1 MATVTSLGVHRPSA
15 VPYLVAEGILPP
27 DPGEHLFKWQTIEG
41 PSPDGGKE
49 EDEEELVSTNHCVV
63 WTRAGVIQRVFRFDV
78 EGEAVT
84 QAIFARFSGTTDNQQ
99 LKTDPFRPPYG
110 TTKMQPDIGREFNG
124 TNHRNTDSDMY
135 IGPELQH
142 RTIPNGSTDTHFPP
156 LKITATSNLM
166 QGRALVVT
174 LKSQAHIFF
183 VSGMSHV
190 IHLPFEVESVFPL
203 PQGILIQ
210 RKISR
215 FAAAAAPISQTSHFP
230 SAPHNSFANS
240 QVSSHA
246 MASSQ
251 LFSSQSVT
259 HESSEI
265 SSHVS
270 LLYDGLQRRAL
281 RSRQSGA
288 PRLYCLSDPVNEVGV
303 VVTKSGDE
311 GPNRRHRPV
320 FDSVDPE
327 EDLLYVSSNDELLGH
342 SSSATLSMPLL
353 LAVTLNRDTCFC
365 TVWSIEHM
373 QQNDMKR
380 PGPVEMPKLSSMWP
394 RRRSSY
400 LAGTGTGAST
410 PTLRGT
416 GSREV
421 SGALKSRNHIGRDT
435 TTEDLTL
442 QPEMDLLHQLDPA
455 FGDHV
460 VPPKSS
466 RRASS
471 LLARADLSANYDNST
486 MPELAGSHAAAAHHL
501 RRGAPLG
508 GSGVRLGSLDGLVNA
523 PRASTT
529 KDSRVSIESLNLYE
543 NGFEE
548 TIDDFADLD
557 DLRAFDDLTMADN
570 VAQLRK
576 EVILKKIYSF
586 PMTDRVVKPLSG
598 ETKDAAK
605 PKVFT
610 MNTPNLSLTDDA
622 KDPTLYLCLVDYVIN
637 CVIFLEVCT
646 RLHVHSKAMHK
657 KKPAMTGNINIPST
671 GAYIGQVVKIPE
683 VLDACVVKQGGYSRI
698 LVLNESSENYNQ
710 LSLQAPWSRP
720 CRIHLPSNL
729 NLHDPFLVGPSMLF
743 RQTFEGSLKRM
754 IQSPHGLRN
763 LQHCGN
769 DGRVDVVDSGSVR
782 HRIRIQ
788 LQPYHSLVR
797 KMITVCNIMTPA
809 SSGRREEFLLA
820 WWDVMSWLQSRP
832 EKEADIEWSSSVIAL
847 FSFAIKLVQDWRA
860 EPAGR
865 QKRRKGTL
873 LRSSSGA
880 NTDLE
885 SWEEMLS
892 HESGA
897 SGTVPPWMHDPAWKW
912 AVQKSSPNAEEQQR
926 KSTKLRPTRPSV
938 AQALPQLPQGKKSSS
953 ILRYAALARE
963 FTKSYRD
970 LNTQARQGVNFTAF
984 FQDSGTDASLLAKML
999 LGLHILREELKLD
1012 ILKERAV
1019 HALAPVLAQL
1029 GGWLGWKSWGFQ
1041 DQAFYSFESH
1051 DLQHY
1056 LFNES
1061 VIANP
1066 RTSPTAPFEPPS
1078 ILQYVENAYL
1088 EPPAFPFTTLVD
1100 VIRIDDEETNQGI
1113 EKAEPFNEIL
1123 MKLTPRSLMLNKLL
1137 NLDPKTSQDEW
1148 ITELVSWTNGL
1159 SMLETLPE
1167 GIAALCRA
1175 AVSRYQQQPSSRCDS
1190 KILQMIGRDD
1200 LASLGNGEKSALPNS
1215 NTTSGKHGD
1224 SSRDV
1229 HSLCNS
1235 ALEVESIGAYDW
1247 YAESDRQLVT
1257 RMMFKNDRRF
1267 FEAVKL
1273 LQPLQAPTAHCAAQ
1287 PDWSDTDLLEAQQE
1301 LVKTIA
1307 VRTLSVSSGRGLL
1320 FYSARFPLLT
1330 EKFPIHGFTLSCVMK
1345 PANTTITADRNLYTE
1360 DKVSW
1365 AFFHAGVEAGLSI
1378 SKHAKG
1384 INTSWILFNKP
1395 AELKNRHAGFLFGIG
1410 LNGHLKSLA
1419 KWVAFKYLTP
1429 KHPMTSIGLLLGLSA
1444 SFLGTM
1450 DSLITRLLS
1459 VHVTRMLPPGAAE
1472 LNLSPLTQ
1480 TGGIMGIGLLY
1491 CNTQHRRMSEIM
1503 LSEIEN
1509 VDCDDDVHPLES
1521 VRDEGY
1527 RLAAGFALGYINL
1540 GRGQDLKGL
1549 HDTRVVDRLL
1559 ALAIGTKKVSLVHIL
1574 DKATAAAVISVALI
1588 FMKTHDAALARKI
1601 DIPDT
1606 VHQFD
1611 YVRPDIFLLRT
1622 VARHLI
1628 MWDEIRPNSAW
1639 IRERLPLSYQ
1649 HKAKLTAIRAL
1660 NSEELP
1666 FFNIIAG
1673 LCLSIGLR
1681 FAGTGSFDAR
1691 NVLCHYLDQLVRI
1704 CRLPTTNYDSKLT
1717 RITTR
1722 NCQDAVALSA
1732 ACVMAGTG
1740 DLQVFRRLRSLHG
1753 RTDPDTPYGSHL
1765 AAHMAIGVL
1774 FLGGGTHTFSTS
1786 NLAVA
1791 SLLCAF
1797 YPLFPAT
1804 VLDNQSH
1811 LQAFRHFWAL
1821 AVEPR
1826 CLVVRDVDTHRPV
1839 STPLLVRLRDG
1850 SESAMSAPCLLPELK
1865 VIERIQTTD
1874 PEYWSVTLDLV
1885 ANHDHLLAFQRD
1897 QSIYVRRRAG
1907 YDSNTSVFSSI
1918 LRSLDDSQV
1927 SYQFSAQVFEWIF
1940 NLPVF
1945 DGCDPSERSLVLQ
1958 GDAGDNTRRDL
1969 RGTVIDDRL
1978 VLEKTSIDTWW
1989 GEKLWNLRLLFAW
2002 ADRLG
2007 VTGEEWAWLR
2017 EDIVK
2022 RLRAKL
2028 GVRPEQ

>member
-15 VPYLVAEGILPP
+15 IPYLIAEGILPP
-27 DPGEHLFKWQTIEG
+27 DPGEHLYRWQTIEA
-41 PSPDGGKE
+41 SNPDVRKK
-49 EDEEELVSTNHCVV
+49 EDEEELVSTDHCVV
-63 WTRAGVIQRVFRFDV
+63 WSRAGVIQRIFRFDV

-84 QAIFARFSGTTDNQQ
+84 QAIFARFSSTTDVHQ
-99 LKTDPFRPPYG
+99 LKTDPFQPSSAG
-110 TTKMQPDIGREFNG
+110 ITKIQPDVRQGSDG
-124 TNHRNTDSDMY
+124 TNRPNTDSDMFT
-135 IGPELQH
+135 GSECQQ
-142 RTIPNGSTDTHFPP
+142 RTIPERGTDTHFPL
-156 LKITATSNLM
+156 LKATITSDLV
-166 QGRALVVT
+166 QERALVVT

-210 RKISR
+210 RKIPHL
-215 FAAAAAPISQTSHFP
+215 AVAAAPIVQTPHFP

-240 QVSSHA
+240 QLSPHA
-246 MASSQ
+246 VASSQ
-251 LFSSQSVT
+251 LFSSQT
-259 HESSEI
+259 TAHEPSEI

-281 RSRQSGA
+281 RSRQTGA

-303 VVTKSGDE
+303 AVTKSGDE
-311 GPNRRHRPV
+311 GPNKRQRPV

-342 SSSATLSMPLL
+342 SSDATLRMPLL
-353 LAVTLNRDTCFC
+353 LAVTLNRDTGFC
-365 TVWSIEHM
+365 TVWTIEHV
-373 QQNDMKR
+373 QQNDMKSSA
-380 PGPVEMPKLSSMWP
+380 PVNLSRSSGVWA

-400 LAGTGTGAST
+400 MPGAGTGAST
-410 PTLRGT
+410 PNVWRT

-421 SGALKSRNHIGRDT
+421 SGPLKSRNYSNRDT
-435 TTEDLTL
+435 TTEDITV
-442 QPEMDLLHQLDPA
+442 QPEMDLLHQLDPTL
-455 FGDHV
+455 GDHTA
-460 VPPKSS
+460 PPKSS

-486 MPELAGSHAAAAHHL
+486 MPDLVGSHAAAAHHL
-501 RRGAPLG
+501 RRPV
-508 GSGVRLGSLDGLVNA
+508 GSSGIRLGSLDGHFNA
-523 PRASTT
+523 PRATT
-529 KDSRVSIESLNLYE
+529 KDTRASIESLNIYE

-557 DLRAFDDLTMADN
+557 ELRAFDDLTMVDS

-576 EVILKKIYSF
+576 EVILKKIYGF
-586 PMTDRVVKPLSG
+586 PMTDRVAKPLSS
-598 ETKDAAK
+598 ETEDAAR
-605 PKVFT
+605 PKLFT
-610 MNTPNLSLTDDA
+610 LNTPDLSLTDDA
-622 KDPTLYLCLVDYVIN
+622 KDATIYLCLVDYVAH

-646 RLHVHSKAMHK
+646 RLHINSKATHK
-657 KKPAMTGNINIPST
+657 KKSATTGNINPPST
-671 GAYIGQVVKIPE
+671 DAYIGQFIKIPE
-683 VLDACVVKQGGYSRI
+683 VLDACVVKQGEYSRV
-698 LVLNESSENYNQ
+698 LVLNDGSEISNQ
-710 LSLQAPWSRP
+710 LSLQAPWSRL
-720 CRIHLPSNL
+720 CRIHLPSNF
-729 NLHDPFLVGPSMLF
+729 NLHDPFLVSPSLLF
-743 RQTFEGSLKRM
+743 RQNSEGSLRRI
-754 IQSPHGLRN
+754 IQSPHQLRA

-769 DGRVDVVDSGSVR
+769 DGRVDVVDSGSVH

-788 LQPYHSLVR
+788 LQPYNSLVR
-797 KMITVCNIMTPA
+797 KMITVCNVMTSA
-809 SSGRREEFLLA
+809 SWSRREGFLLA

-832 EKEADIEWSSSVIAL
+832 EAEADMEWSASVIAL
-847 FSFAIKLVQDWRA
+847 FSFAVRLVQDWKT

-865 QKRRKGTL
+865 QKRRKGAL

-897 SGTVPPWMHDPAWKW
+897 SGTVPPWMHDSAWKW
-912 AVQKSSPNAEEQQR
+912 AIQNISPNAEEQPR
-926 KSTKLRPTRPSV
+926 KSTKLRSTRPSM

-963 FTKSYRD
+963 FTKSYEGLRA
-970 LNTQARQGVNFTAF
+970 QARQSANSTAF
-984 FQDSGTDASLLAKML
+984 FQDSGTEADLLVKML
-999 LGLHILREELKLD
+999 LGLHILREELKLN
-1012 ILKERAV
+1012 ILSARAV

-1029 GGWLGWKSWGFQ
+1029 GGWLGWKSWGFH

-1061 VIANP
+1061 VIVKP
-1066 RTSPTAPFEPPS
+1066 RMSLMAPFEPPS

-1088 EPPAFPFTTLVD
+1088 EPPASSFTTLVD
-1100 VIRIDDEETNQGI
+1100 VMRINDEVTSQGNG
-1113 EKAEPFNEIL
+1113 EVEHSRRTL
-1123 MKLTPRSLMLNKLL
+1123 MKLTPRSMMLNRLL
-1137 NLDPKTSQDEW
+1137 TLDTKTSLDEW

-1175 AVSRYQQQPSSRCDS
+1175 AVSRYQQQPSARCDS
-1190 KILQMIGRDD
+1190 RILQMIGRDD
-1200 LASLGNGEKSALPNS
+1200 LTSLGTGEKSAQPNS
-1215 NTTSGKHGD
+1215 NITSGKHGD

-1229 HSLCNS
+1229 HSLCSS
-1235 ALEVESIGAYDW
+1235 ALEVENIGAYDW
-1247 YAESDRQLVT
+1247 YAESDRQSVT
-1257 RMMFKNDRRF
+1257 RMIFKNDRRF

-1273 LQPLQAPTAHCAAQ
+1273 LQPLQAPTAQCAAQ

-1330 EKFPIHGFTLSCVMK
+1330 EKFPIHGFTLSCIMK
-1345 PANTTITADRNLYTE
+1345 PTNTTITADRNLYTE

-1395 AELKNRHAGFLFGIG
+1395 PELKNRHAGFLFGIG
-1410 LNGHLKSLA
+1410 LNGHLQSLA

-1444 SFLGTM
+1444 SYLGTM

-1491 CNTQHRRMSEIM
+1491 FNTQHRRMSEIM

-1509 VDCDDDVHPLES
+1509 VNCDDDAHPLES
-1521 VRDEGY
+1521 LRDEGY

-1540 GRGQDLKGL
+1540 GGGQDLKGL

-1559 ALAIGTKKVSLVHIL
+1559 ALAIGTKKVRLVHIL

-1628 MWDEIRPNSAW
+1628 MWNEIQPNSAW
-1639 IRERLPLSYQ
+1639 IRERLPQSYQ
-1649 HKAKLTAIRAL
+1649 HKAKLTTIRTL

-1666 FFNIIAG
+1666 FFNVIAG

-1691 NVLCHYLDQLVRI
+1691 NILCHYLDQLIRI
-1704 CRLPTTNYDSKLT
+1704 CRLPATNYDNKLT
-1717 RITTR
+1717 RLTTR
-1722 NCQDAVALSA
+1722 NCQDTVALSA

-1774 FLGGGTHTFSTS
+1774 FLGGGTHTFGTS

-1791 SLLCAF
+1791 SLFCAF

-1839 STPLLVRLRDG
+1839 STPLLVRLHDG
-1850 SESAMSAPCLLPELK
+1850 SELAMSAPCLLPDLK
-1865 VIERIQTTD
+1865 EIERIQTTD
-1874 PEYWSVTLDLV
+1874 PEYWRVTLDLV
-1885 ANHDHLLAFQRD
+1885 ANRDHLLAFQRD

-1907 YDSNTSVFSSI
+1907 YDSNTSVFSST
-1918 LRSLDDSQV
+1918 LRSLDDSQM
-1927 SYQFSAQVFEWIF
+1927 SHQFSAQAFEWIF

-1945 DGCDPSERSLVLQ
+1945 DGYDPSERSLVLA
-1958 GDAGDNTRRDL
+1958 GDAGGITRRDL

-1978 VLEKTSIDTWW
+1978 VLEKTRMDTWW
-1989 GEKLWNLRLLFAW
+1989 CEQLWNLRLLFAW

-2007 VTGEEWAWLR
+2007 LRGEEWAWLR
-2017 EDIVK
+2017 EDMVK

-2028 GVRPEQ
+2028 SVGLEQ